1 MNWPEAHRF
10 WRSKVNLQDHNYL
23 LTKWSE
29 SESGQTIAHPLS
41 IQYRLSFRQTTFMSL
56 SPRKWTVKQ
65 VCHEKCFL
73 SELNCRFYIILRDTH
88 GNGVWLF
95 SLAVFGW
102 FDWTA
107 VNRRLHPGSPPAQ
120 WCSCWLDTPPQ
131 IASSCF
137 SLPRSSLLRPHSPC
151 LRRSSSCHH
160 DAPRGNVAQQAGTCR
175 LGSKT

>member
-1 MNWPEAHRF
+1 MLEVKGQSS
-10 WRSKVNLQDHNYL
+10 RSQLSINEVIRIWVWTDNSASIIHPVSPQLQTNHIHVTEPQKVNSEAGLPWKMFWVNWTADSTSFWGTHMEMMSAL
-23 LTKWSE
+23 L
-29 SESGQTIAHPLS
+29 PS
-41 IQYRLSFRQTTFMSL
+41 I
-56 SPRKWTVKQ
+56 
-65 VCHEKCFL
+65 
-73 SELNCRFYIILRDTH
+73 
-88 GNGVWLF
+88 WLF

-107 VNRRLHPGSPPAQ
+107 VNRRLPPGSPPAQ
-120 WCSCWLDTPPQ
+120 RCSCWLDTPPQ